1 MAMLY
6 VGTTTSNLAAVTPD
20 PSELEWGLQDVSSPD
35 AGRTH
40 DANATM
46 QKEYIT
52 SKRKLKLG
60 WSNPTTAQASAIL
73 RVFRAATYIYVKYW
87 DIEDDDWRTS
97 LFYTGDM
104 SAPFRWFNLPG
115 RDDSKRVSKLSFD
128 IIER

>member
-1 MAMLY
+1 MAMLW
-6 VGTTTSNLAAVTPD
+6 VGTTQSNLAAVEPD
-20 PSELEWGLQDVSSPD
+20 PSELEWGYQDVSSPD

-52 SKRKLKLG
+52 SKRKLKLS
-60 WSNPTTAQASAIL
+60 WLNPTMEQASAI
-73 RVFRAATYIYVKYW
+73 VRAFKASVYIYVRYW
-87 DIEDDDWRTS
+87 DIYADAYETR

>member
-6 VGTTTSNLAAVTPD
+6 VGTTTSNLVAVTPD

-60 WSNPTTAQASAIL
+60 WSNPTMEQASAIMQ
-73 RVFRAATYIYVKYW
+73 RFHAAEYIYVRYW
-87 DIEDDDWRTS
+87 DVLANELQTR

-104 SAPFRWFNLPG
+104 SAPFRWYGLDRP
-115 RDDSKRVSKLSFD
+115 DSKRVSKLSFD